1 VILRASIVLF
11 LLVLL
16 AAGAWLSSPL
26 LRWRFGRVDFQD
38 LSGADRVRVARW
50 QHGASVQQAFEQ
62 AGVDFPP
69 DGIFLRVFKREGRLE
84 LWARKGGVPF
94 RLIRSYAITQSSGK
108 PGPKRREGDLQVP
121 EGFYE
126 IDRFNPESSYHLSLG
141 LNYPN
146 ASDRLRSDP
155 ERPGYDIFLHGGA
168 GSIGCVPLGDAP
180 IEEVFLALWEA
191 REHGLRSFPVHV
203 FPGVMRGPDWDA
215 FAGEQTQRDPALRTF
230 WDELQ
235 PGYDAFEATHLV
247 PDVTVE
253 SDGRYVVKPPER

>member
-1 VILRASIVLF
+1 MRPGPGYFLRCSDGGLAGSISRTWE
-11 LLVLL
+11 
-16 AAGAWLSSPL
+16 APTACGWRAGST
-26 LRWRFGRVDFQD
+26 
-38 LSGADRVRVARW
+38 
-50 QHGASVQQAFEQ
+50 GASAVHQAFEQ

-155 ERPGYDIFLHGGA
+155 AAARCLDIFVHGVRVRSVA
-168 GSIGCVPLGDAP
+168 
-180 IEEVFLALWEA
+180 FLAW
-191 REHGLRSFPVHV
+191 R
-203 FPGVMRGPDWDA
+203 
-215 FAGEQTQRDPALRTF
+215 
-230 WDELQ
+230 
-235 PGYDAFEATHLV
+235 
-247 PDVTVE
+247 
-253 SDGRYVVKPPER
+253 